1 MCLDHWEKMFK
12 SSVYSYISQFIK
24 KCLVIL
30 THIWR
35 SLYLTLTDNCFIY
48 VISVIVS
55 SARKY
60 LCLSLLGTNEFS
72 EILNEFYLYETWFW
86 PCLNC
91 FISKWQEV
99 LRFHVWI
106 VLRFFS
112 QWYAEWVFVLY
123 LVWDHIYNVYHIA
136 GYF

>member
-12 SSVYSYISQFIK
+12 SSVYSYISIHQKMF
-24 KCLVIL
+24 CN
-30 THIWR
+30 TH
-35 SLYLTLTDNCFIY
+35 LYLKILSLTLSDICFIY

-106 VLRFFS
+106 VLCFFS
-112 QWYAEWVFVLY
+112 PQLYAVSFCTVFGMRSY
-123 LVWDHIYNVYHIA
+123 IRVYHIA
-136 GYF
+136 GCF